1 MQLYGA
7 QMYDFIVILKGLTF
21 AENLPR
27 LEQSFTLL
35 SVFQPFLTKLTMS
48 KSSSQSSVVVV
59 TTEAK
64 KDRLLEIWGVNS
76 RFL

>member
-7 QMYDFIVILKGLTF
+7 QMFDFILILKGLTF

-35 SVFQPFLTKLTMS
+35 SIFQPFLTKLTMS

-64 KDRLLEIWGVNS
+64 KDRLLEICAVNS